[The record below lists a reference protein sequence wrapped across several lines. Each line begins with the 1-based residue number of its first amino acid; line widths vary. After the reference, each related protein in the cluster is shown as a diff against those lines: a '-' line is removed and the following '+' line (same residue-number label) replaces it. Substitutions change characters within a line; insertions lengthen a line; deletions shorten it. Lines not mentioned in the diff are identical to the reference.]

1 MENLIFITDIILNQL
16 ADSVSSAVTSEIT
29 PDIDLNTI
37 STTAV
42 ITKVTYLLF
51 LFLILAIFVERTT
64 EIFMSVVKYLDLK
77 NSWYKYWNSQAEKF
91 KVRLDRLYGYQGSDT
106 EDKKRLYRWI
116 LWNIVSEKPYIG
128 GKDVIA
134 AKSVR
139 TQYYRIIS
147 RVFALIL
154 SLVFSIWVYQYLQID
169 LVSILKDVS
178 GTELRV
184 DLPVWVKIVLT
195 AAILTAG
202 SEPMHQLISRFER
215 VGKTKKS

>member
-1 MENLIFITDIILNQL
+1 MENLIFITDILLNQM
-16 ADSVSSAVTSEIT
+16 ADSVSSAVTSEMN
-29 PDIDLNTI
+29 PEIDLNTV

-51 LFLILAIFVERTT
+51 LFLILAIFIERTT
-64 EIFMSVVKYLDLK
+64 EIFISAVKYLDLK
-77 NSWYKYWNSQAEKF
+77 KGWYKFWNKQAEKF
-91 KVRLDRLYGYQGSDT
+91 KIRLDRLYGYQGSDT

-128 GKDVIA
+128 GKDIIA

-154 SLVFSIWVYQYLQID
+154 SLGFSIWVYQYLQID
-169 LVSILKDVS
+169 LVSILKTVS
-178 GTELRV
+178 GKEMIGDFPL
-184 DLPVWVKIVLT
+184 WIKIVLT

-215 VGKTKKS
+215 VGKTKKT